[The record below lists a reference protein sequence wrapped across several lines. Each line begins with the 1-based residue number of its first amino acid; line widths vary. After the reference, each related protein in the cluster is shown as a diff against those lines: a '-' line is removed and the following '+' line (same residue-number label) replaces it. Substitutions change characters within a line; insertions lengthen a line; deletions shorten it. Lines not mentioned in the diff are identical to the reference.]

1 MERRIHWRTRA
12 ARTADSR
19 RAAGFALPAAIFAM
33 VVVGLLVTAGIH
45 LGTQETRISLGG
57 ERATQAFYVAESGMN
72 TVLGTFS
79 PGAANLTVWG
89 DPTLLSG
96 TTPQGGWEA
105 EVRRVDDRMFLIV
118 STGSVAAGGGADA
131 SRTLGAMARVLT
143 AEIAPQAALV
153 TRGNV
158 SVRGSAQI
166 RGEDQNPAG
175 WGPDI
180 CPGPLQDL
188 PGVVTDLTS
197 PPRTVTTTGNAE
209 VSGSP
214 AAHVQDPTLNA
225 ASFQQFGD
233 LSWADLTAMATIKL
247 PPGNHNG
254 MAPSLTGTGTCNFA
268 NLLNWGEPNDPDTPC
283 GRYFPIVHI
292 SGNANLQ
299 SDARGQGI
307 LLVDGDLEM
316 RGSFHFYGIIIA
328 QGSVGVQG
336 GGANAPRVTGG
347 VMSANIAVIGDTL
360 SGGAQAFVGSS
371 IVRNSRCA
379 VQQAVLNNAALN
391 RLAPLAE
398 RGWVDVTGASFR

>member
-12 ARTADSR
+12 ARTADSHR
-19 RAAGFALPAAIFAM
+19 SAGFALPAAIFAM

-45 LGTQETRISLGG
+45 LGTQESRISLAG

-79 PGAANLTVWG
+79 PGGANLTVWG
-89 DPTLLSG
+89 NPTTLSG
-96 TTPQGGWEA
+96 TTPQGDWEA
-105 EVRRVDDRMFLIV
+105 EVRRVDDRLFLV
-118 STGSVAAGGGADA
+118 VTTGSVAAGGGAEA
-131 SRTLGAMARVLT
+131 SRTLGAVARVLT
-143 AEIAPQAALV
+143 AEIAPQGALV
-153 TRGNV
+153 TRGDV
-158 SVRGSAQI
+158 TVRGSAQI

-188 PGVVTDLTS
+188 PGVVTDVTS
-197 PPRTVTTTGNAE
+197 PPRTVSTQGNAV

-214 AAHVQDPTLNA
+214 AHEQDPTLNA
-225 ASFQQFGD
+225 DSFQQFGD
-233 LSWADLTAMATIKL
+233 LSWADLTAMATIRL

-254 MAPSLTGTGTCNFA
+254 MAPSLTAAGACNFA
-268 NLLNWGEPNDPDTPC
+268 DLLNWGEPDDPASPC
-283 GRYFPIVHI
+283 GSYFPIIHI

-299 SDARGQGI
+299 SNARGQGI
-307 LLVDGDLEM
+307 LLVDGNLEL

-328 QGSVGVQG
+328 QGSIGVQG

-347 VMSANIAVIGDTL
+347 VMSANLAVIGDTL
-360 SGGAQAFVGSS
+360 SGGEQAFVGSS

-379 VQQAVLNNAALN
+379 VQQAVLKNAALN

-398 RGWVDVTGASFR
+398 RGWVDVTGASF